1 MSSNIHPTA
10 ILAPGAKSGE
20 RCAIGPYCC
29 IGDHVCLGDDTEVG
43 AFVIIDG
50 WTEIGSG
57 CQISSHAVLGTPP
70 QHLKHKGDKTHL
82 KIGDETIIR
91 EFVTVNRGTTDEGGG
106 TVIGERNY
114 IMAYAHIAHDCVL
127 GNQVVMANGASLAGH
142 VLLEDYVNLGALAG
156 IHQFVRIGCYA
167 MVGAFSGL
175 GQDVPPY
182 MMVSGIRARPYG
194 INVVGLKRYDFPPG
208 TVKALKGAFHLL
220 FQSNLNTSQAL
231 ERVKAEIDPIPEIQ
245 HLVEF
250 IRTSKRGITK

>member
-1 MSSNIHPTA
+1 MSSSIHPTA
-10 ILAPGAKSGE
+10 ILAPGAMIGE
-20 RCAIGPYCC
+20 RCAVGPYSC
-29 IGDHVCLGDDTEVG
+29 IGDHVSLGDDTEVG

-50 WTEIGSG
+50 WTEIGSD
-57 CQISSHAVLGTPP
+57 CQIFSHAVLGTPP
-70 QHLKHKGDKTHL
+70 QHLKHKGEKTHL
-82 KIGDETIIR
+82 KIGNETIVR

-106 TVIGERNY
+106 TVIGEQNY
-114 IMAYAHIAHDCVL
+114 IMGYAHIAHDCVL

-194 INVVGLKRYDFPPG
+194 INVVGLKRHNFPSA
-208 TVKALKGAFHLL
+208 TVKALKGAFHFL

-231 ERVKAEIDPIPEIQ
+231 ERIKAEIDPIPEIQ

-250 IRTSKRGITK
+250 ISTSKRGITK